1 MNTEN
6 ITEAARIVRAAQQ
19 IVALTG
25 AGFSTPSGIPD
36 FRGDGGLWLQE
47 DPMAVASLSGFRNN
61 PQRFFRWFQPLLDTL
76 LSAQPNPAH
85 LALNDLEHAGKMR
98 AVITQN
104 IDGLHQRAG
113 SREVYELHGHVRSAT
128 CIVCHRQIPSDALLK
143 HARRGE
149 AMRCSCGGMFKPNV
163 VLFEEEL
170 PQGLYWLAMHALE
183 QCDVVLVAGTAL
195 EVFPVSSLPLIALE
209 RGARLVIVNKSSTHL
224 DERADVVL
232 RGDVAEILPAITA
245 TMADNQ

>member
-1 MNTEN
+1 MNTDH
-6 ITEAARIVRAAQQ
+6 ITEAARIVRVAEK
-19 IVALTG
+19 IVVLTG

-36 FRGDGGLWLQE
+36 FRGDGGLWVQE
-47 DPMAVASLSGFRNN
+47 DPMAIASLSGFRRN
-61 PQRFFRWFQPLLDTL
+61 PQRFFRWFQPLLEKL

-85 LALNDLEHAGKMR
+85 VALNVLQQAGKMR

-113 SREVYELHGHVRSAT
+113 SQEVYELHGHVRSAT
-128 CIVCHRQIPSDALLK
+128 CIVCDRQIPSEALIK
-143 HARRGE
+143 HARRGK
-149 AMRCSCGGMFKPNV
+149 AMPCSCGGVFKPDV

-170 PQGLYWLAMHALE
+170 PQGLYWLALQALE

-195 EVFPVSSLPLIALE
+195 EVFPVSSMPLVALD
-209 RGARLVIVNKSSTHL
+209 RGARLLIVNKSATHL

-245 TMADNQ
+245 TMANT